1 MVEKIPCFIMLHGYR
16 KMSYPGLYSKPGNDE
31 SLLIRGNRICCIT
44 PTTTYEVPEGA
55 SCVREVREVVNG
67 SRVELIDTETGYM
80 GTQEHI
86 TFICSETP
94 AEIMNMIMAERSEGR

>member
-16 KMSYPGLYSKPGNDE
+16 MIRYPGLCSKPRDE

-44 PTTTYEVPEGA
+44 PTTTYESPEGA
-55 SCVREVREVVNG
+55 SSLREVSEVVSG

-94 AEIMNMIMAERSEGR
+94 EEIMNMLMAERSEER